1 MEKGRQRHAE
11 GEGDRTQ
18 ASRHRENVRLVCRS
32 WKRSSQ
38 AKGLQIKVK
47 TDAPAD
53 KQVIWSADI
62 QQSKSHI
69 WRHMRNTALGMGD
82 V

>member
-1 MEKGRQRHAE
+1 MEKGRQRHAKA
-11 GEGDRTQ
+11 EGDRTQ

-32 WKRSSQ
+32 WKRISQ

-62 QQSKSHI
+62 RQSESHI
-69 WRHMRNTALGMGD
+69 RRRVHNTALG
-82 V
+82 VRNV